1 MFRPKTADT
10 SIKRMVIENAA
21 SPTPRSPQELAEELG
36 VRLDS
41 VYECMSRLRRQ
52 GRLKP
57 SDRQAAAAVPVRPT
71 KQGEPDVSGD
81 ASAFDPRQL
90 LADLASETVLSDEDR
105 RRVLSRIARVAPG
118 AVKVQAI
125 KALED
130 MDRQQGRQ
138 VGPPA
143 PSTDEEQIYRAAR
156 VLECLGRKN
165 GEAAVLRA
173 RALWDEAS
181 A

>member
-1 MFRPKTADT
+1 MFRPKTADRG
-10 SIKRMVIENAA
+10 IKQVVIENAA
-21 SPTPRSPQELAEELG
+21 SPNPRSPQELAEALG
-36 VRLDS
+36 VRVDS
-41 VYECMSRLRRQ
+41 IYECMSRLRRR
-52 GRLKP
+52 GMLKP
-57 SDRQAAAAVPVRPT
+57 SERQSIV
-71 KQGEPDVSGD
+71 G
-81 ASAFDPRQL
+81 ASARSSESHARVSAPDSSTLDPQVL
-90 LADLASETVLSDEDR
+90 LVDLGSEVVLSDEDR
-105 RRVLSRIARVAPG
+105 RRVLSRIARAAPG
-118 AVKVQAI
+118 AVEVQAI

-143 PSTDEEQIYRAAR
+143 PSSDEEQIYRAAR
-156 VLECLGRKN
+156 VLECVGRKN